1 MGRHQPG
8 WSRASDT
15 RCGLWR
21 HLRPCHLRKVPA
33 RSAGNRGQVHN
44 TKCHRQFVLAR
55 TVAPG
60 ATAPTK
66 GSGRSNTE
74 VSTSKQFQTSQTSKD
89 REQPRQMCRGLL
101 PGPHPLPHLFHAQ
114 EATAAPEASA
124 SLPAVPHMVLGP
136 TVRMERSLWSPKRG
150 RRPCS
155 SRGSFLQPTAGCQ
168 PRAPTFH
175 SPNPPRICSAGPSGK
190 APACSVWHTQPTS
203 RSHPKISK
211 ATRTVT
217 MPCQQGPPI
226 ARELQRHEAQG
237 REQARGG
244 TTDPG
249 WEGWGRAGRV
259 PRPTGRASALQHW
272 STSWWQCS
280 LRASSCALSQDTPRN
295 LASCSTIVTRS
306 WNTRAESREPIRGGA
321 FADPRLL
328 ADHSPRALHTH
339 SYSVL
344 ETSLI
349 LALIGKKCRLRNCP
363 GHSVLKWQGWN

>member
-1 MGRHQPG
+1 MLWFQPPALPSQEG
-8 WSRASDT
+8 ALHLTFSTTSFSRKSRSWGSPKARPEALPRTLPWAGTSLDGAVPL
-15 RCGLWR
+15 RCAADSGGTSR
-21 HLRPCHLRKVPA
+21 CCHLKKVPA
-33 RSAGNRGQVHN
+33 RSGNQRQVHN

-89 REQPRQMCRGLL
+89 RERPRQMCRGLL
-101 PGPHPLPHLFHAQ
+101 PGPRPPPHLFHAQ

-124 SLPAVPHMVLGP
+124 SLPAMAHVVLGP
-136 TVRMERSLWSPKRG
+136 TVRMERSRWSPKRG
-150 RRPCS
+150 RRPCCW
-155 SRGSFLQPTAGCQ
+155 RGSFLQPAAGCQ
-168 PRAPTFH
+168 PRAPTSH

-211 ATRTVT
+211 ATRAVA

-237 REQARGG
+237 REQGRGG

-249 WEGWGRAGRV
+249 WEGWGDTGRV

-306 WNTRAESREPIRGGA
+306 WNTRAERGSPSGA
-321 FADPRLL
+321 GP
-328 ADHSPRALHTH
+328 
-339 SYSVL
+339 
-344 ETSLI
+344 SLT
-349 LALIGKKCRLRNCP
+349 
-363 GHSVLKWQGWN
+363 QGS